1 MFASKV
7 KNTLEILWREYC
19 FKTSLH
25 GVGFLKLQATSRYEK
40 VMWSL
45 WILLS
50 LAGCVYMTYVGYHK
64 WENNSVVI
72 TYATRSLHVW
82 QIPFPAVTI
91 CPVTKSRREA
101 FDFEGTYDELKRGG
115 ELRDDDSYVMFRA
128 MLHVCVSTVNIFNFT
143 GLYKENIVAT
153 LRNISFPLEDMFEKC
168 SWRGVAIDCGEIFS
182 EIVTDEGVCYN
193 FNILTAKDLLRV
205 ENLDPTYD
213 SVDSSRNSSL
223 WSNEEEYTRYSGSGV
238 YPRRAL
244 GAGVKAGLSV
254 VLKTRKSDV
263 EHVCRGGMDGFKV
276 LLHSPDEFPMVSE
289 FYMRLPLGKSAA
301 MFLKPLLTKV
311 VGSLESE
318 SFERRQCFFNSD
330 RKLRFFKVY
339 NQNNCH
345 VECITNYT
353 FGKCGCIKFSMP
365 HAPDMETCNSS
376 QIACYQHGL
385 VAINERSIRLQ
396 LQGASTYR
404 VCNCLPACYELVYNK
419 EISYT
424 PYNAEAQAI
433 SKNDSSNDISNFYHS
448 QLLIA
453 MKTDRT
459 LPLTRCRL
467 NSISDVLANL
477 GGIFGLFIGGTT
489 ISLAEIV
496 YFCCIR
502 SVRVAF
508 TQHRLHPATPKV
520 FPWVP

>member
-1 MFASKV
+1 
-7 KNTLEILWREYC
+7 
-19 FKTSLH
+19 
-25 GVGFLKLQATSRYEK
+25 
-40 VMWSL
+40 
-45 WILLS
+45 
-50 LAGCVYMTYVGYHK
+50 
-64 WENNSVVI
+64 
-72 TYATRSLHVW
+72 
-82 QIPFPAVTI
+82 
-91 CPVTKSRREA
+91 
-101 FDFEGTYDELKRGG
+101 
-115 ELRDDDSYVMFRA
+115 MFRA

-143 GLYKENIVAT
+143 GSYKEKIVAT
-153 LRNISFPLEDMFEKC
+153 LRNISFPLEDMLEKC

-213 SVDSSRNSSL
+213 SVDSSRDSSL
-223 WSNEEEYTRYSGSGV
+223 WSNEEEFTRYSGSGV

-301 MFLKPLLTKV
+301 MFLKPQLTKV

-318 SFERRQCFFNSD
+318 SFERFVYTLILCKSTKTVFSRRQCFFNSD

-424 PYNAEAQAI
+424 QYNAEAQAI
-433 SKNDSSNDISNFYHS
+433 SKNESSNDIS
-448 QLLIA
+448 
-453 MKTDRT
+453 K
-459 LPLTRCRL
+459 
-467 NSISDVLANL
+467 
-477 GGIFGLFIGGTT
+477 
-489 ISLAEIV
+489 
-496 YFCCIR
+496 
-502 SVRVAF
+502 
-508 TQHRLHPATPKV
+508 
-520 FPWVP
+520 